1 MTTKIRLVEGDTRPR
16 PIFTLRDANDDVIDV
31 SGATVVFKM
40 RPLGSESL
48 KAEVPCSNLPG
59 ILDDDG
65 ETIDYTSPYNVAGV
79 GGRVRVDWGASD
91 LDTSGRYEAEIE
103 ITYPDGTVQT
113 VYDKISI
120 TIREDMD
127 V

>member
-16 PIFTLRDANDDVIDV
+16 PIFTLRDKQGDPINL
-31 SGATVVFKM
+31 SGSTVLFKM
-40 RPLGSESL
+40 RKL
-48 KAEVPCSNLPG
+48 
-59 ILDDDG
+59 G
-65 ETIDYTSPYNVAGV
+65 ETVLKSEVSCTILSGLLLEDGTVDYTTPYDVAGI
-79 GGRVRVDWGASD
+79 GGRIRVDWDADD
-91 LDTSGRYEAEIE
+91 LDASGRYEAEIE
-103 ITYPDGTVQT
+103 ITYNDGTVQT